1 MNPDPCF
8 YCTDAY
14 KDYMQEICR
23 LDTSTVFLHNEQ
35 EYPGRCIV
43 VLNDHKTELFQL
55 SPAQRASYMDS
66 VAAVAQAVDRLFNPV
81 KINYAVYGDIDSHI
95 HFHVVPKHHHSKNW
109 GMPFEVTT
117 GQDRQKFLTPQEYQD
132 RIDLIRSALRD
143 IMHKSPPAA
152 QSTY

>member
-1 MNPDPCF
+1 MTPPCF
-8 YCTDAY
+8 YCTDEH
-14 KDYMQEICR
+14 KHYMQEICR
-23 LDTSTVFLHNEQ
+23 LDASTVFLHNEQ

-55 SPAQRASYMDS
+55 SPTQRANYMDN
-66 VAAVAQAVDRLFNPV
+66 VAAVAHAVHRLFTPV

-117 GQDRQKFLTPQEYQD
+117 GQGRQKFLTPQEYQD
-132 RIDLIRSALRD
+132 RVDLIRHELRD
-143 IMHKSPPAA
+143 VIR
-152 QSTY
+152 